1 MSGREGHCP
10 SDKDRLSLCE
20 SHAADKN
27 PHQLREL
34 KEQDAASL
42 TSLGIICFVIWNGSN
57 LRRPAGVQRVGWF
70 GLLFFGGLGV
80 LALVQ
85 TRLTPRG
92 NGRRLVATFRALLL
106 AFCCLHLSHHA
117 REFGD
122 PDNLLVSPAVI
133 RVGHRFGFVASSSVA
148 LFYFIHRVAGR

>member
-1 MSGREGHCP
+1 MRRIKIRTNCGSL
-10 SDKDRLSLCE
+10 KNKMRLL
-20 SHAADKN
+20 
-27 PHQLREL
+27 
-34 KEQDAASL
+34 L
-42 TSLGIICFVIWNGSN
+42 TSLGITCFVICNAFLICVG
-57 LRRPAGVQRVGWF
+57 PPGVQRVGWF

-106 AFCCLHLSHHA
+106 AFCCLYLSHHA

-122 PDNLLVSPAVI
+122 PDNLLVSPTAI
-133 RVGHRFGFVASSSVA
+133 RVWAPIGFVASSERGFV
-148 LFYFIHRVAGR
+148 LFHSSESPDADDPRGV